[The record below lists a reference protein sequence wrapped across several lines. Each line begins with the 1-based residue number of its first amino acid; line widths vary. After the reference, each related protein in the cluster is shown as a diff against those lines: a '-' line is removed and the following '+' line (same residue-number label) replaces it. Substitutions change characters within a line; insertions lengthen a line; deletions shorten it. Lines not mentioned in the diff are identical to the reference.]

1 MPAMVGTVAV
11 SYRTLAP
18 PAQGACGGAD
28 RRELELTSV
37 RSSGDRRGDV
47 PLAGASGRA
56 EAGAGEEALSGE
68 LQLEQRGRKNQS
80 KGRKSM
86 TKEEGG

>member
-68 LQLEQRGRKNQS
+68 SRSEQEGRK
-80 KGRKSM
+80 R
-86 TKEEGG
+86 